1 MLYNVTLLN
10 KIFENENINVDRL
23 VFKNEPFN
31 HVKNSEFF
39 NVHVYNTENVL
50 INCVTLKL
58 SEILFILNSLGLKMS
73 NDIILSNITLKNI
86 ILKNKVIY
94 L

>member
-1 MLYNVTLLN
+1 MLYNVSLLN
-10 KIFENENINVDRL
+10 KVFENNINIDRL
-23 VFKNEPFN
+23 VFNNKPFN
-31 HVKNSEFF
+31 HVKNSEYF

-50 INCVTLKL
+50 LNSITLKL
-58 SEILFILNSLGLKMS
+58 SEILFILNSLDLKLS
-73 NDIILSNITLKNI
+73 DDIILSNITLKNI